1 VVSLI
6 SSALTWPQHCVK
18 LLKSKVGIAADI
30 LRYQRVNH
38 QMRIDEAANAIG
50 ARYSGTSRLLLLG

>member
-1 VVSLI
+1 
-6 SSALTWPQHCVK
+6 
-18 LLKSKVGIAADI
+18 VGIAADI

-38 QMRIDEAANAIG
+38 QMRIDEAANAIV